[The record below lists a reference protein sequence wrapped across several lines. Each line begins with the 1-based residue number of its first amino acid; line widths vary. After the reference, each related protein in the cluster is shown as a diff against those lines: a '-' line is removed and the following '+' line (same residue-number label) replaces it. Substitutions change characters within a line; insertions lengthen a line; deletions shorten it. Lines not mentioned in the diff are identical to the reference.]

1 MKLWNQTTGTAQ
13 RSGMLAPVSGSVVAG
28 VCPEQGRRRTVRT
41 DGHAYP
47 FAQDT
52 SLSIVAAGTVTGHR
66 TWSPPIT

>member
-13 RSGMLAPVSGSVVAG
+13 RSGMLAPTSGSVAAG
-28 VCPEQGRRRTVRT
+28 VCPEQARRRT
-41 DGHAYP
+41 DGLAYS

-52 SLSIVAAGTVTGHR
+52 SLSIVAAGTVMGHR